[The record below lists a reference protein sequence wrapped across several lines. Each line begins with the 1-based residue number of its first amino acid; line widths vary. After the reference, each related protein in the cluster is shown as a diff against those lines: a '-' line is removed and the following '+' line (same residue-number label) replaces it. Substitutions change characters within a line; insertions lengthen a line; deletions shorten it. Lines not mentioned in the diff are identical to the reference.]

1 VQTTLLSVAIAL
13 ILALVTALVG
23 PLFVDWGSY
32 RADFEARA
40 SRLTGLDFRVG
51 GAIDA
56 RLLPTPILL
65 LQDVEFGR
73 PNEGSSR
80 VRARQLRIEFALGA
94 LARGEWRIAEARLE
108 GPELAAGLD
117 GSGRLAWPAPKLG
130 FDLEGVSIARLHI
143 EDGRATLADAASDTR
158 LVLEQVAFNGEMRS
172 LAGPVKGEGSFVFA
186 GQRYPYRI
194 STSRIADDG
203 GAKVRFAVDPI
214 DQPLAAEADVSI
226 WVERGLPRFEGTVQ
240 LARAVGRAP
249 AGADSIIIEPWRV
262 ISHIKGDSA
271 AAALEQ
277 IEFQYGP
284 DERAIKLRGGA
295 ALRFGRQPEFNGTL
309 SSPQID
315 LDRMLA
321 LPEPVSRR
329 PLAAVK
335 TLADSLLGAAK
346 LPPIPAALNIS
357 AENVTLGGATLAR
370 VGVDLKTDGD
380 GLDIKGL
387 ELRAPGMTQ
396 LRLTGRLAAAPT
408 GAKFSGSVRVEA
420 NDPRALVAWLAE
432 RSDEQ
437 AITAAPL
444 RLAGNIALGSDGIII
459 DRLNFDFDR
468 MTAAGRLAYTWARD
482 DRPSRFDAALTAPEI
497 DFDRVHA
504 VSKAILGDLAFDF
517 PREGTLTLKI
527 ARALVAGVEAKQA
540 DIDVRSDANG
550 FEIARLAI
558 ADFGGATLAV
568 KGRIDA
574 KAQSSRGVVTLDVD
588 ARALDGIVALMEK
601 IAPQSAD
608 QLRRSAGR
616 LTPLALRAAFGLD
629 PAAGGSGAA
638 TAKIKVDARAGT
650 LRVALQGEASA
661 ARDALGLENLAAL
674 AAGKVNLSARVD
686 ADEGSTLVDLL
697 GLDRFLVVDKRPARL
712 TLAVKGALDGDLAVD
727 GQLAAGALNV
737 ASNGTVRVPD
747 RANASGD
754 LNLRLTNA
762 NIRSPRPA
770 SAGRAAEPLPAS
782 IAARLALNQGML
794 RLTELTGTV
803 AGASVRGRLALGL
816 QQQPMSIDGDLDL
829 DALDLAAALAMAIGT
844 QAPGAGAS
852 AVAGAGANA
861 SGPWP
866 ADPFERTL
874 PPLAG
879 EVAVKAA
886 RLALTPKLTARD
898 VRGVIHFG
906 ESELALQGID
916 GSIAG
921 GRLAAELTFLR
932 RADGLTARTRLRL
945 VGANAAELL
954 PGDGS
959 LSGRLTLDA
968 TAEGA
973 GMSPVA
979 LVGSL
984 VGNGSFTLE
993 NARALRLD
1001 PGAFDNV
1008 VRAVDQ
1014 GLPIDGVRVRD
1025 RADAALARGSLAV
1038 TLAEGA
1044 ITINDGQAR
1053 LSNPTVRAQR
1063 ADLAVNGSVNLAEG
1077 MLDARLTLFGTG
1089 GGGAPADTR
1098 PEIGIVLKG
1107 PIDAPK
1113 RTIDVAALASWLAL
1127 RSLEQQSKKLDVLE
1141 GRTPATPPQPAPA
1154 SANTQDDPAAPKS
1167 PPSAAKPKPPAPS
1180 AERLQPL
1187 PPPIDVR
1194 PAPRAPRTQPGTAP
1208 PAPVQAQTPP
1218 DVAARPRSLF
1228 EMLFG
1233 N

>member
-1 VQTTLLSVAIAL
+1 MQTTLLGVAIVL

-23 PLFVDWGSY
+23 PLFVDWDSY
-32 RADFEARA
+32 RGEFEARA
-40 SRLTGLDFRVG
+40 GRLTGLDFRVR

-56 RLLPTPILL
+56 RLLPTPMVV

-73 PNEGSSR
+73 PDEGSR
-80 VRARQLRIEFALGA
+80 VRARLLRIEFALGS

-108 GPELAAGLD
+108 GPEFTAGLD
-117 GSGRLAWPAPKLG
+117 ASGRLAWPVPKLG
-130 FDLEGVSIARLHI
+130 FDLEGVSIARLQI
-143 EDGRATLADAASDTR
+143 EDGRASLADAASDTR
-158 LVLEQVAFNGEMRS
+158 LVLEQLAFRGEVRS
-172 LAGPVKGEGSFVFA
+172 LAGPVKGDGSFVVA

-194 STSRIADDG
+194 TTSRIADDG
-203 GAKVRFAVDPI
+203 GAKVRFAVDPV
-214 DQPLAAEADVSI
+214 DQPVAAEADISI
-226 WVERGLPRFEGTVQ
+226 WVERGLPRFEGSVQ

-249 AGADSIIIEPWRV
+249 TGADSMIIEPWRV
-262 ISHIKGDSA
+262 TSHIKGDSA
-271 AAALEQ
+271 AAVLEQ

-295 ALRFGRQPEFNGTL
+295 GLRFGGQPQFNGTL

-321 LPEPVSRR
+321 LSEPLRRR
-329 PLAAVK
+329 PLAAAK
-335 TLADSLLGAAK
+335 ALADSLLGAAK
-346 LPPIPAALNIS
+346 LPIPATLNIS
-357 AENVTLGGATLAR
+357 AESVTLGGATLTR
-370 VGVDLKTDGD
+370 VGADLKTDSD

-396 LRLTGRLAAAPT
+396 LRLSGRLATTPT
-408 GAKFSGSVRVEA
+408 GAKFSGSTRVEA
-420 NDPRALVAWLAE
+420 NDPRALVAWLTE
-432 RSDEQ
+432 RGDEQ
-437 AITAAPL
+437 TPSASPL
-444 RLAGNIALGSDGIII
+444 RLAGDIAVGSDGIIV

-482 DRPSRFDAALTAPEI
+482 DRPSRLDAALTAPEI

-504 VSKAILGDLAFDF
+504 VTKAILGDLAFDF
-517 PREGTLTLKI
+517 PREGTLSLKI
-527 ARALVAGVEAKQA
+527 ARALVAGVEVKQA
-540 DIDVRSDANG
+540 DIDVRTDANG

-574 KAQSSRGVVTLDVD
+574 KTQSPRGAVTLDLD

-629 PAAGGSGAA
+629 PTEGGKGAA
-638 TAKIKVDARAGT
+638 TAKIKVDARAGA
-650 LRVALQGEASA
+650 LRVALQGEGGA
-661 ARDALGLENLAAL
+661 ARDALRLENFAAL
-674 AAGKVNLSARVD
+674 AAAKVNLSARVD
-686 ADEGSTLVDLL
+686 ADEGSTLIELL

-712 TLAVKGALDGDLAVD
+712 TFAVKGGLDGDLAVD

-737 ASNGTVRVPD
+737 ASNGTVRLPD
-747 RANASGD
+747 RAGASGE
-754 LNLRLTNA
+754 LNLKLTNA
-762 NIRSPRPA
+762 NIRSPRPG
-770 SAGRAAEPLPAS
+770 SAARAAEPLPAS
-782 IAARLALNQGML
+782 ISARLALSQGML

-803 AGASVRGRLALGL
+803 AGASVRGRLGLGL
-816 QQQPMSIDGDLDL
+816 QQQPMAIDGDIELG
-829 DALDLAAALAMAIGT
+829 ALDLPAALAMAIGMPA
-844 QAPGAGAS
+844 QGAEASAGGAGTNAS
-852 AVAGAGANA
+852 A
-861 SGPWP
+861 PWP
-866 ADPFERTL
+866 ADPFERAL

-879 EVAVKAA
+879 DVAVKAA
-886 RLALTPKLTARD
+886 RLALTPKLAARD
-898 VRGVIHFG
+898 VRGVVHFG
-906 ESELALQGID
+906 ESELALQGVE
-916 GSIAG
+916 GGIAG
-921 GRLAAELTFLR
+921 GRMAAELTFLR

-945 VGANAAELL
+945 VGVNAAELL

-968 TAEGA
+968 TAEGG

-984 VGNGSFTLE
+984 AGSGSFTLE
-993 NARALRLD
+993 NARATRLD

-1025 RADAALARGSLAV
+1025 RTDAALARGPLAV

-1044 ITINDGQAR
+1044 IAINDGQVR

-1063 ADLAVNGSVNLAEG
+1063 ADLAVNGNLNLAEG
-1077 MLDARLTLFGTG
+1077 VLDARLTLFGTG
-1089 GGGAPADTR
+1089 GAAAPADTR
-1098 PEIGIVLKG
+1098 PEIGIALKG

-1113 RTIDVAALASWLAL
+1113 RTIDVAALSSWLAL
-1127 RSLEQQSKKLDVLE
+1127 RSVEQQSKKLDMLE
-1141 GRTPATPPQPAPA
+1141 GRAPAAPAQPAPA
-1154 SANTQDDPAAPKS
+1154 NADTQNDPAAAK
-1167 PPSAAKPKPPAPS
+1167 PPSAPKPKPVAPA
-1180 AERLQPL
+1180 AERLEPL
-1187 PPPIDVR
+1187 PPAIDLR
-1194 PAPRAPRTQPGTAP
+1194 PAPAPRAPRSHPTTAP
-1208 PAPVQAQTPP
+1208 PAPAQAQRPP
-1218 DVAARPRSLF
+1218 DVAVRPRSLF

>member
-1 VQTTLLSVAIAL
+1 VQTTLLGVAIVL

-32 RADFEARA
+32 RGEFEARA
-40 SRLTGLDFRVG
+40 GRLTGLDFRVR

-56 RLLPTPILL
+56 RLLPTPMVV

-73 PNEGSSR
+73 PDEGSK
-80 VRARQLRIEFALGA
+80 VRARLLRIEFALGA

-108 GPELAAGLD
+108 GPEFAAGLD
-117 GSGRLAWPAPKLG
+117 PSGRLAWPVPKLG
-130 FDLEGVSIARLHI
+130 FDLEGVSIARLQI

-158 LVLEQVAFNGEMRS
+158 LVLEQLAFSGEVRS
-172 LAGPVKGEGSFVFA
+172 LAGPVKGDGSFVVA
-186 GQRYPYRI
+186 GHRYPYRI
-194 STSRIADDG
+194 ATSRIADDG
-203 GAKVRFAVDPI
+203 GAKVRFAVAPV

-226 WVERGLPRFEGTVQ
+226 WVERGLPRFEGTIQ

-249 AGADSIIIEPWRV
+249 TGADSMIIEPWRV
-262 ISHIKGDSA
+262 TSHIKGDSA
-271 AAALEQ
+271 AAVLEQ

-295 ALRFGRQPEFNGTL
+295 GLRFGRQPEFNGTL

-321 LPEPVSRR
+321 LSEPLRRR

-335 TLADSLLGAAK
+335 ALADSLLGGAR
-346 LPPIPAALNIS
+346 LPIPAALNIS
-357 AENVTLGGATLAR
+357 AESVTLGGATLTR
-370 VGVDLKTDGD
+370 VGADFKSDSD

-396 LRLTGRLAAAPT
+396 LRLSGRLAATPT
-408 GAKFSGSVRVEA
+408 GAKFSGSARVEA

-432 RSDEQ
+432 RGDEQ
-437 AITAAPL
+437 AVSASPL
-444 RLAGNIALGSDGIII
+444 RLTGDIAVGSDGIIL

-468 MTAAGRLAYTWARD
+468 MTAAGRLAYAWARD
-482 DRPSRFDAALTAPEI
+482 DRPSRLDAALTAPEI

-504 VSKAILGDLAFDF
+504 VTKAILGDLAFDF
-517 PREGTLTLKI
+517 PREGTLSLKI

-540 DIDVRSDANG
+540 DIDVRTDADG

-574 KAQSSRGVVTLDVD
+574 KAQSPRGAVTVDLD

-616 LTPLALRAAFGLD
+616 LTPLSLRAALGLD

-638 TAKIKVDARAGT
+638 TTKIKVDARAGA
-650 LRVALQGEASA
+650 LRVALQGEAGA
-661 ARDALGLENLAAL
+661 ARDAFRLENLAAL
-674 AAGKVNLSARVD
+674 AAAKVNLSARVD
-686 ADEGSTLVDLL
+686 ADEGSTLIELL

-712 TLAVKGALDGDLAVD
+712 TLAVKGGLDGDLAVD

-737 ASNGTVRVPD
+737 ASNGTVRLPD
-747 RANASGD
+747 RAGASGE
-754 LNLRLTNA
+754 LNLKLSNA
-762 NIRSPRPA
+762 NLRSPRPA
-770 SAGRAAEPLPAS
+770 SAARAAEPLAAS
-782 IAARLALNQGML
+782 ISARLALSQGML

-803 AGASVRGRLALGL
+803 AGASVRGRLGLGL
-816 QQQPMSIDGDLDL
+816 QQQPMTIDGDIELG
-829 DALDLAAALAMAIGT
+829 ALDLPAALAMAIGMPA
-844 QAPGAGAS
+844 QGSEAS
-852 AVAGAGANA
+852 AGGTGANA
-861 SGPWP
+861 LAFWP
-866 ADPFERTL
+866 ADPFERAL

-886 RLALTPKLTARD
+886 RLTVTPKLAARD
-898 VRGVIHFG
+898 VRGVVRFG
-906 ESELALQGID
+906 DSELALQGVE
-916 GSIAG
+916 GGIAG

-945 VGANAAELL
+945 VGVNAAELL

-984 VGNGSFTLE
+984 AGSGSFTLE
-993 NARALRLD
+993 NARATRLD

-1025 RADAALARGSLAV
+1025 RADAALARGPLAV

-1044 ITINDGQAR
+1044 ITINDGQVR

-1063 ADLAVNGSVNLAEG
+1063 ADLAVNGNVNLAEG
-1077 MLDARLTLFGTG
+1077 VLDARLTLFGAG
-1089 GGGAPADTR
+1089 GGTAPADTR
-1098 PEIGIVLKG
+1098 PEIGIALKG

-1127 RSLEQQSKKLDVLE
+1127 RSVEQQSKKLDVLE
-1141 GRTPATPPQPAPA
+1141 GRAPAAPAQPAPA
-1154 SANTQDDPAAPKS
+1154 NADTQSDPAAPK
-1167 PPSAAKPKPPAPS
+1167 PPSAPKPKPVAPA
-1180 AERLQPL
+1180 AEGLQPL
-1187 PPPIDVR
+1187 PPAIDVR
-1194 PAPRAPRTQPGTAP
+1194 PAPAPRTPRTQPATTP
-1208 PAPVQAQTPP
+1208 PAPAQAQRPP
-1218 DVAARPRSLF
+1218 DVAVRPRSLF

>member
-1 VQTTLLSVAIAL
+1 VQTTLLSVAIVL

-32 RADFEARA
+32 RGEFEARA
-40 SRLTGLDFRVG
+40 SRLTGLEFRVHG
-51 GAIDA
+51 GIDA
-56 RLLPTPILL
+56 RLLPTPMLV

-73 PNEGSSR
+73 PDEGSK
-80 VRARQLRIEFALGA
+80 VRARLLRIEFALGA
-94 LARGEWRIAEARLE
+94 LARGEWRISEARLE
-108 GPELAAGLD
+108 GPEFAAGLD
-117 GSGRLAWPAPKLG
+117 ASGRLAWPVPKLG
-130 FDLEGVSIARLHI
+130 FDLEGVSIARLQI
-143 EDGRATLADAASDTR
+143 EDGRASLADAASDTR
-158 LVLEQVAFNGEMRS
+158 FVLEQLTFSGEVRS
-172 LAGPVKGEGSFVFA
+172 LAGPVKGDGSFVVA

-194 STSRIADDG
+194 TTSRIADDG
-203 GAKVRFAVDPI
+203 GAKVRFAVDPV
-214 DQPLAAEADVSI
+214 DQPLAAEADVTI
-226 WVERGLPRFEGTVQ
+226 WVEGGLPRFEGTVQ

-249 AGADSIIIEPWRV
+249 AGAGSVIIEPWRV
-262 ISHIKGDSA
+262 TSHIKGDSA
-271 AAALEQ
+271 SAVLEQ

-295 ALRFGRQPEFNGTL
+295 GLRFGRQPEFNGTL

-321 LPEPVSRR
+321 LPEPLRRR

-335 TLADSLLGAAK
+335 TLADSLLGGAQ
-346 LPPIPAALNIS
+346 LPIPAALNIS
-357 AENVTLGGATLAR
+357 AESVTLGGATLTR
-370 VGVDLKTDGD
+370 VGADLKTDGD
-380 GLDIKGL
+380 GLGINRL

-396 LRLTGRLAAAPT
+396 LRLSGRLAATPT
-408 GAKFSGSVRVEA
+408 GARFSGSARVEA

-437 AITAAPL
+437 ATSAGPL
-444 RLAGNIALGSDGIII
+444 RLAGEIALGSDGIMI
-459 DRLNFDFDR
+459 DRLTFDFDR

-504 VSKAILGDLAFDF
+504 VTKAILGDLAFDF
-517 PREGTLTLKI
+517 PREGTLSLKV
-527 ARALVAGVEAKQA
+527 ARAVVAGVEAKQA
-540 DIDVRSDANG
+540 DIDVRTDADG

-574 KAQSSRGVVTLDVD
+574 KAQSPRGMVTLDLD
-588 ARALDGIVALMEK
+588 ARALDGIVALMER

-616 LTPLALRAAFGLD
+616 LTPLTLRAALGLD

-638 TAKIKVDARAGT
+638 TAKIKLDGRAGT
-650 LRVALQGEASA
+650 LRVALQGEAGA
-661 ARDALGLENLAAL
+661 ARDALGLKNLGALTAA
-674 AAGKVNLSARVD
+674 KVNLSARLD
-686 ADEGSTLVDLL
+686 ADEGSTLIELL

-712 TLAVKGALDGDLAVD
+712 TLAAKGALDGDLAVD

-737 ASNGTVRVPD
+737 ASNGTVRLPD

-770 SAGRAAEPLPAS
+770 SAGRTTEPLPAS
-782 IAARLALNQGML
+782 IAARLGLSQGTL
-794 RLTELTGTV
+794 RVTEVTGTV

-816 QQQPMSIDGDLDL
+816 QQQPMAIDGDIELG
-829 DALDLAAALAMAIGT
+829 ALDLPAVLAMAIGT
-844 QAPGAGAS
+844 PAQGVEAS

-861 SGPWP
+861 SAPWP
-866 ADPFERTL
+866 ADPFERAL

-886 RLALTPKLTARD
+886 RLALTPKLAARD
-898 VRGVIHFG
+898 VRGVVHFG
-906 ESELALQGID
+906 DSELALQGIE

-921 GRLAAELTFLR
+921 GRLAAELTFQR
-932 RADGLTARTRLRL
+932 RADGLTARTRLRI

-959 LSGRLTLDA
+959 LSGRLTLEA
-968 TAEGA
+968 TAEGS

-984 VGNGSFTLE
+984 AGSGSFTLE
-993 NARALRLD
+993 NARLTRLD

-1014 GLPIDGVRVRD
+1014 GLAIDALRVRD
-1025 RADAALARGSLAV
+1025 RADAALGRGPLAV

-1063 ADLAVNGSVNLAEG
+1063 ADLAVNGNVNLAEG
-1077 MLDARLTLFGTG
+1077 VLDARLTLFGAG
-1089 GGGAPADTR
+1089 GGGSPADTR
-1098 PEIGIVLKG
+1098 PEIGIALKG

-1127 RSLEQQSKKLDVLE
+1127 RSVEQQSKKLDVLE
-1141 GRTPATPPQPAPA
+1141 GRAPAEPAQPAPA
-1154 SANTQDDPAAPKS
+1154 SANTQGDPPAQKS
-1167 PPSAAKPKPPAPS
+1167 PPSAAKPKPPAS
-1180 AERLQPL
+1180 TAERLQPL
-1187 PPPIDVR
+1187 PPPIDVT
-1194 PAPRAPRTQPGTAP
+1194 PAPRAPRAQPGTAP
-1208 PAPVQAQTPP
+1208 PAPAQAQRPP
-1218 DVAARPRSLF
+1218 GVAERPRSLF